1 MWFLVQVVKG
11 SKHYEPD
18 SQVGNRVLIS
28 DTTEMVVSAR
38 SMGEDGYR
46 FEARRGSESFIM
58 GSFSAKVTREKIDAH
73 FSALAMQM
81 GAVTSAAET

>member
-28 DTTEMVVSAR
+28 DTTEMVISAR

-46 FEARRGSESFIM
+46 FEARRGSDSFIM
-58 GSFSAKVTREKIDAH
+58 GSFSAKVSRETIAAR
-73 FSALAMQM
+73 FTTLALQM
-81 GAVTSAAET
+81 GAVVPPAEA

>member
-58 GSFSAKVTREKIDAH
+58 GSFSAKVAREKIDAH

>member
-28 DTTEMVVSAR
+28 DTTEMVISAR

-46 FEARRGSESFIM
+46 FEARRGSDSFVM
-58 GSFSAKVTREKIDAH
+58 GSFAAKVTRETIAAR
-73 FSALAMQM
+73 FTTLALQM
-81 GAVTSAAET
+81 GAVVPPAEA